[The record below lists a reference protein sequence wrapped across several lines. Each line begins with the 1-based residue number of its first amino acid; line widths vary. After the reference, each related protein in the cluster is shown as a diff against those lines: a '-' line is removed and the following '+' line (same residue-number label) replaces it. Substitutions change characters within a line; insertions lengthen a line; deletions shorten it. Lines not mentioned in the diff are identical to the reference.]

1 MMNEIR
7 SIVKQLDVRRPQVLI
22 EAAIV
27 EITAD
32 KSQKLGIQLAGG
44 NTAATF
50 NGGTTQFS
58 GAGLSIGDILTQLG
72 NPNVADVSG
81 EGLAVTLGTKAGFNV
96 ILQALASTT
105 GANLLSTPSI
115 ITLDNEEAK
124 IVVGQNVPF
133 RTGSFSTQNAGVSN
147 PFTTIER
154 QDIGITLK
162 VMPQIHEGNLVKM
175 NIEQEVSSIA
185 PTTVQTSG
193 AADIVTNKRTIQT
206 KVLAEDG
213 ETIVLGG
220 LIEDDI
226 SEIDSKVPLLGD
238 IPVLGSLFGSKSHSS
253 TKKNLLVFL
262 RPTVL
267 RGSEQ
272 MAGVTQ
278 RGYGQVY
285 DLMLGRKNLADVNDA
300 GMPERILDAGSVFEM
315 PPKKL
320 PWLVGGGGGVSE
332 LPASDVPTTQSALD
346 NQLLEPQPLPWLTT
360 SSPAAPVTPVESGSQ
375 QSPAPVTLTP
385 PQ

>member
-1 MMNEIR
+1 
-7 SIVKQLDVRRPQVLI
+7 
-22 EAAIV
+22 
-27 EITAD
+27 
-32 KSQKLGIQLAGG
+32 
-44 NTAATF
+44 
-50 NGGTTQFS
+50 
-58 GAGLSIGDILTQLG
+58 
-72 NPNVADVSG
+72 
-81 EGLAVTLGTKAGFNV
+81 
-96 ILQALASTT
+96 
-105 GANLLSTPSI
+105 
-115 ITLDNEEAK
+115 
-124 IVVGQNVPF
+124 
-133 RTGSFSTQNAGVSN
+133 
-147 PFTTIER
+147 
-154 QDIGITLK
+154 
-162 VMPQIHEGNLVKM
+162 M

-226 SEIDSKVPLLGD
+226 TETESKVPLLGD
-238 IPVLGSLFGSKSHSS
+238 IPVIGSLFSSKSHSS

-272 MAGVTQ
+272 MSGVTQ
-278 RGYGQVY
+278 RGHGQVY
-285 DLMLGRKNLADVNDA
+285 DLMLGRKNLADFNNSGTPDA
-300 GMPERILDAGSVFEM
+300 AQDVGSVFEM
-315 PPKKL
+315 PAKKL

-332 LPASDVPTTQSALD
+332 PQTAPVATAQSAPAD
-346 NQLLEPQPLPWLTT
+346 QLADSQTLPWLT
-360 SSPAAPVTPVESGSQ
+360 SNVPAAPVTSVESGSQ